1 MADQE
6 VRENP
11 TPRAPPAAT
20 PAATDAATPAAT
32 DAAPPAATPAP
43 PTATPAPPAAAR
55 PKRISHRGRT
65 AGARVSSNQQEGK
78 VEEFEPF
85 MLMPRGPPPLKGEAE
100 KMCTFDLFISCGRL
114 IFLLLATI
122 TTYLQPC
129 KMPID
134 PYSSF

>member
-1 MADQE
+1 VVTAPVPAMADQE
-6 VRENP
+6 ARENP
-11 TPRAPPAAT
+11 TPAAPP
-20 PAATDAATPAAT
+20 AATPAAT

-43 PTATPAPPAAAR
+43 PAATPAPPAAAR

-100 KMCTFDLFISCGRL
+100 KMCTFYLFISCGRCFFYFFFTISHHYF
-114 IFLLLATI
+114 IFTA
-122 TTYLQPC
+122 LQNANRHL
-129 KMPID
+129 
-134 PYSSF
+134 